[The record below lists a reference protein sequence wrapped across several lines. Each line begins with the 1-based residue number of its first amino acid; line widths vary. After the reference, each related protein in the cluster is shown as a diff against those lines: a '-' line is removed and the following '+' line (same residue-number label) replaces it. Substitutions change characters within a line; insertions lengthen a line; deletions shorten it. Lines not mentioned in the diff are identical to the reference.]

1 MFRKKLDCITQM
13 KHHNIAAK
21 FVTKVICHSCVET
34 EGLCHSCVEIE
45 GLCLVRGDEDTAY
58 AKCNYFHDAVRDI
71 KKVLDKYNR

>member
-34 EGLCHSCVEIE
+34 EGLC
-45 GLCLVRGDEDTAY
+45 LVRGDEDTAY